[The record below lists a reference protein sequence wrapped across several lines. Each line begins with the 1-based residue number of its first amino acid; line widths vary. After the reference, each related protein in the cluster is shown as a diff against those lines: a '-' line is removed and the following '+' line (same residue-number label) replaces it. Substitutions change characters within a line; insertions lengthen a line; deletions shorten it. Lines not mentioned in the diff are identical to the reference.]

1 MTKLNTSVFHIFSL
15 NEGLIGF
22 IALKTEDLSD
32 KLADA
37 EVSSTQENISKKI
50 NTNDMRKSISQFIWH
65 KSE

>member
-15 NEGLIGF
+15 NEGLICF

-50 NTNDMRKSISQFIWH
+50 NTNDMRKSISQFI
-65 KSE
+65 